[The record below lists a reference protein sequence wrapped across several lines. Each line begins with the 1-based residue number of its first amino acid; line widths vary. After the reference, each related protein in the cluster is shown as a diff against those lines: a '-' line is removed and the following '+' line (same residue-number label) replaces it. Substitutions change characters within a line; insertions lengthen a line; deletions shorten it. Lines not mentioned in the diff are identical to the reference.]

1 MANNNV
7 LNRIEQPEDAAGE
20 DNVYNLEGTV
30 NVDVL
35 NEFTSGAGVTIDGV
49 LLKDG
54 TVTKTG
60 PDNIDVNTG
69 ISANAGGGVGSAV
82 ALTGQYNNVTTVATA
97 ADSVKLLTAVT
108 GLIQEVKNS
117 GANTLAVFP
126 NTDDSINAL
135 AADLSIDILPGC
147 TKRFIA
153 ISAVVWETQEVITLN
168 APTTQRG
175 SLSLIP
181 VDNAANHEIAIS
193 NVSHG
198 QDSTYSIP
206 DSGLS
211 AASFVV
217 STNAL
222 TIAEADQND
231 LTGTVG
237 TVAGTNISVV
247 ETGNQTLHK
256 SVFTMAAHALTV
268 TDTGANGAHG
278 TQEFY
283 TFPEGHV
290 QVIGTHMDLTVFSAQ
305 GTGSA
310 DSGVFDVGVGSTA
323 VDTDDETLET
333 DEQDIVNKLEG
344 TLDGSGDLAASVNG
358 SLGTPAAYDG
368 SATALTLNLN
378 ATITAATAS
387 ATEIFDVTAVC
398 TVFWILLGDD

>member
-7 LNRIEQPEDAAGE
+7 DNFFEQPEDGT
-20 DNVYNLEGTV
+20 DNKLIIGGTIQA
-30 NVDVL
+30 DVIAE
-35 NEFTSGAGVTIDGV
+35 NTTGTGVTIDGV

-60 PDNIDVNTG
+60 PDLIDVNTT
-69 ISANAGGGVGSAV
+69 ITAFATGGQGSAV

-97 ADSVKLLTAVT
+97 GDSVKLLTNAQGT
-108 GLIQEVKNS
+108 IQEVKNS
-117 GANTLAVFP
+117 GVATLAVFP
-126 NTDDSINAL
+126 FSGDSFNAL
-135 AADLSIDILPGC
+135 AVNLSIDILPGA

-153 ISAVVWETQEVITLN
+153 IDGTVWETQEVITLN
-168 APTTQRG
+168 APTTLRG
-175 SLSLIP
+175 SISLKP
-181 VDNAANHEIAIS
+181 VDNAANHEVVIS
-193 NVSHG
+193 NASHG
-198 QDSTYSIP
+198 QASTYSIP
-206 DSGLS
+206 DSGL
-211 AASFVV
+211 ATASVVV

-222 TIAEADQND
+222 SVAEADQND
-231 LTGTVG
+231 LSGTTG
-237 TVAGTNISVV
+237 TVAGTNIAVV
-247 ETGNQTLHK
+247 ETGNQTVHK
-256 SVFTMAAHALTV
+256 SVFTFTAHALTV

-278 TQEFY
+278 TQAFY

-290 QVIGTHMDLTVFSAQ
+290 QILGTHMDLTVFSAQ

-358 SLGTPAAYDG
+358 NLGTPVAFDG
-368 SATALTLNLN
+368 SSTALTLNLN

-398 TVFWILLGDD
+398 SVYWILLGDD